1 MITHT
6 FYKLGWIETSYAEFH
21 ITDINTQP
29 SIKEVELNPLSIRAG
44 SQSAFLPNTAYN
56 KDMGKIT
63 SQKNATSAMW
73 PKLT

>member
-21 ITDINTQP
+21 ITDIDTQP
-29 SIKEVELNPLSIRAG
+29 SIKELGLNPLSTRAG
-44 SQSAFLPNTAYN
+44 SQSAFLLNTTCN

-63 SQKNATSAMW
+63 SETNATSATW